1 MVAQGRF
8 MKNIPFSEP
17 QVLVDLVDYE
27 EGRVVS
33 RTFAQNTV
41 MSLTLFAFD
50 KGEGLSTHTAAGDGF
65 VQVLDGEASIT
76 IGEKQIVVKAGEV
89 VAMPAN
95 VPHALH
101 AVQRFKMLLV
111 VIKGMS

>member
-41 MSLTLFAFD
+41 MSLTR
-50 KGEGLSTHTAAGDGF
+50 S
-65 VQVLDGEASIT
+65 
-76 IGEKQIVVKAGEV
+76 
-89 VAMPAN
+89 P
-95 VPHALH
+95 
-101 AVQRFKMLLV
+101 
-111 VIKGMS
+111 